1 MGIITKEVFQ
11 VRASSLGGL
20 FDCALRFEWETLMR
34 KHRASSLRAWLGT
47 SIHASTAAFDQAK
60 IDGAPISADQAADVF
75 VDTLYN
81 ATEDVDYKDPKLSMK
96 QAEIIGLTLHSR
108 YCAEIAPRMN
118 FQSVEMPLKPL
129 DVEAEGV
136 IIRLTGTMDRARV
149 VLLPIM
155 TLPDGN
161 ELYGAVP
168 RAPKVIADLKTGGRL
183 ISEGVVTTK
192 GRAAQ
197 LGTYQLLSEHT
208 DGEQTDGAQIMA
220 LQTSSTTQVGVS
232 RVFDA
237 KSHLLGHGDDPG
249 LLEMAA
255 KMFKIGLFPPNPAS
269 VLCDKKYCGRWDN
282 CKFHE

>member
-1 MGIITKEVFQ
+1 MTAPVFD
-11 VRASSLGGL
+11 VRASSMGGL

-34 KHRASSLRAWLGT
+34 RQRTSSLRAWLGT

-60 IDGAPISADQAADVF
+60 IEGAPISADQAADVF

-81 ATEDVDYKDPKLSMK
+81 ATEEVDYKDPKLSMK
-96 QAEIIGLTLHSR
+96 QAEVIGLTLHSR
-108 YCAEIAPRMN
+108 YCAEIAPLMN
-118 FQSVEMPLKPL
+118 FESVEMKLKPL

-149 VLLPIM
+149 
-155 TLPDGN
+155 T
-161 ELYGAVP
+161 
-168 RAPKVIADLKTGGRL
+168 RASGHKVIADLKTGGRL

-220 LQTSSTTQVGVS
+220 LQTTSTTQVGVS